1 MSARAR
7 PLPAARSPAGDPG
20 YRSGGGGQ
28 PDLVLELDSVTMTYS
43 SQPPV
48 AALRGVSLAVARGE
62 LLAITGPSGSGK
74 STLLHLMGTLDRPS
88 TGTVRITGLD
98 VAAMSDREVSA
109 LRAAR
114 IGFVFQQFFLAEHAT
129 ALDNVTDGLLYT
141 GAGLAERRLRAAEAL
156 ARVGLGHKLSAR
168 PTQLSGGERQRVA
181 IARALAGSPA
191 IVLADEPTGNLD
203 SATGQSILDLLS
215 ELHDEGATIIVITHD
230 HAIAARLPRQI
241 DMLDGRITADTT
253 RAAASQPAGRGGGAA
268 AMSVTVTPAPQKLR
282 PPDLARLAGV
292 GLRTRKLR
300 AALSG
305 LGIAIGVA
313 AIVAVLGLSASSQA
327 GLNAEIARLGTNLL
341 TVTNGQNFTGG
352 TAELPK
358 AAPAMIAR
366 LPAVNQVQ
374 DTGTVTA
381 SAYRSPL
388 IPAVDTNALS
398 VDAASLGL
406 PAAASTSIAR
416 GSYLNAATAREPVAV
431 LGSAAAQRLGIDRVW
446 PGERIWVGGQW
457 FYVTGILNPAAVLT
471 PQIDSSVLV
480 GYPAA
485 RKYLGFD
492 GHPSTIY
499 VRAATSQVNAVDNL
513 LAAQASP
520 ETPAAST
527 SPSPPPPWSPRLT
540 PRAHSTSCSSAWAR
554 SPCWSAPSASPTS
567 WSSPSSSGARRSGC
581 AAPSA
586 PPRATSASS
595 SCPRPSCSPPP
606 AAPPASSSARPPPPS
621 TPPAKAGPS
630 SSPPS
635 PGAAGSAQRS
645 SSAPPPGCSPPC
657 APPACHP
664 PRRYGPSNTAC

>member
-1 MSARAR
+1 
-7 PLPAARSPAGDPG
+7 
-20 YRSGGGGQ
+20 
-28 PDLVLELDSVTMTYS
+28 
-43 SQPPV
+43 
-48 AALRGVSLAVARGE
+48 
-62 LLAITGPSGSGK
+62 
-74 STLLHLMGTLDRPS
+74 MGTLDRPS

-129 ALDNVTDGLLYT
+129 ALDNVADGLLYA

-520 ETPAAST
+520 EN
-527 SPSPPPPWSPRLT
+527 PSGVDVSQ
-540 PRAHSTSCSSAWAR
+540 
-554 SPCWSAPSASPTS
+554 PSAALVAQADAQ
-567 WSSPSSSGARRSGC
+567 GAFNVLFLGLGAVALLVGAVGVANIMVISVLERRSEIGLRRALGATKGHIRVQFLSEAILL
-581 AAPSA
+581 AA
-586 PPRATSASS
+586 
-595 SCPRPSCSPPP
+595 
-606 AAPPASSSARPPPPS
+606 
-621 TPPAKAGPS
+621 AG
-630 SSPPS
+630 
-635 PGAAGSAQRS
+635 GAAGVVLGAAATAVYAASKGWAIIIPALAWGGGLGAALLIGAAAGLLPALR
-645 SSAPPPGCSPPC
+645 AARMSPTQ
-657 APPACHP
+657 ALW
-664 PRRYGPSNTAC
+664 TL